1 MTDQHRR
8 AREITLERACSHVS
22 EVCAEPLVGT
32 ASTVTDWLLVE
43 QPGAWGQDAVTHSDL
58 PLEVGLRLR
67 EQTDALAARL
77 LLIRR
82 PGRYRGIHPRSVYLI
97 HSGPDA
103 PWQRRLHFL
112 DPLELLDLDIAAE
125 FANPGGRRIDPLYAV
140 CANGKHDVC
149 CALAGIPLARAIA
162 ALGDVWHC
170 SHVGGDR
177 FAGNLVCFPEGL
189 YYGRVTPEMGAAIL
203 AAHRQGELVL
213 PHFRGRSCQPFAVQ
227 AGEHFV
233 RVERGLTA
241 LADLQLRGH
250 SSAGGLLRCDFVLR
264 AGERVA
270 VEVAT
275 RRTDEPRR
283 LTCHGEPTRPPAY
296 DVRWVVPSEP
306 GASAGA
312 PNEHRP

>member
-1 MTDQHRR
+1 MTVQRRR

-22 EVCAEPLVGT
+22 ELCAEALAGT

-58 PLEVGLRLR
+58 PIDVGLRLR
-67 EQTDALAARL
+67 QQADAVAARL

-82 PGRYRGIHPRSVYLI
+82 PGRYRGTHPRSVYLI

-103 PWQRRLHFL
+103 PWQRRLDFL
-112 DPLELLDLDIAAE
+112 HPRELLDLDVAAD
-125 FANPGGRRIDPLYAV
+125 FANPAGRSTDPLYAV

-162 ALGDVWHC
+162 GLGDVWHC

-189 YYGRVTPEMGAAIL
+189 YYGRVSPETGAEIV
-203 AAHRQGELVL
+203 AAHRRGELVL
-213 PHFRGRSCQPFAVQ
+213 PHLRGRSCQPFAVQ

-241 LADLQLRGH
+241 LGAVRLLGH
-250 SSAGGLLRCDFVLR
+250 YSTGEGLRCAFALP

-270 VEVAT
+270 VEV
-275 RRTDEPRR
+275 RTQRALQPRR
-283 LTCHGEPTRPPAY
+283 LTCHGVATSPPVY
-296 DVRWVVPSEP
+296 DVRW
-306 GASAGA
+306 A
-312 PNEHRP
+312 